1 MTDFME
7 ATPSSSKRPDEIESE
22 IRRTRE
28 RMGDEVAAIGDHLR
42 PARIKQ
48 RATEA
53 VKRKGANL
61 FRTAKENPVPTAI
74 VALGLTLLFR
84 ARSKQRQADNGYS
97 ESGSNGH
104 GFKEKTQALAGDAR
118 EKAQQVVGAAGE
130 KIGHAAEQVS
140 QKAKSTGYTLENFFE
155 RNPIIAG
162 AGAIVLGAAVGA
174 LIPETQKEKKLMGH
188 ARDQIV
194 DKTKS
199 VVQQA
204 QGAIEQKLS
213 EHPQEASYGSYQR

>member
-7 ATPSSSKRPDEIESE
+7 ATPSARRPDEIESE

-28 RMGDEVAAIGDHLR
+28 RMGNEVAAIGDRLS
-42 PARIKQ
+42 PARIKD

-84 ARSKQRQADNGYS
+84 ARSKQREAENGHA

-104 GFKEKTQALAGDAR
+104 GFQDAR

-140 QKAKSTGYTLENFFE
+140 QKAKKTGYTLENFFE

-194 DKTKS
+194 DKTKN

-213 EHPQEASYGSYQR
+213 EHPQEKTYGSY

>member
-1 MTDFME
+1 MTDFLE
-7 ATPSSSKRPDEIESE
+7 ATPSSQKPDDIESN

-28 RMGDEVAAIGDHLR
+28 RMGDEVAAISDRLR

-84 ARSKQRQADNGYS
+84 ARSKQRDSENGYA
-97 ESGSNGH
+97 ENGH
-104 GFKEKTQALAGDAR
+104 GLKEKTQALAGDAR

-130 KIGHAAEQVS
+130 KIGHAAEQVT
-140 QKAKSTGYTLENFFE
+140 QKAKDTGYTLQSFFE

-162 AGAIVLGAAVGA
+162 AGAVVLGAAVGA

>member
-1 MTDFME
+1 MTDFKE
-7 ATPSSSKRPDEIESE
+7 ATPSSQRPDEIESE

-84 ARSKQRQADNGYS
+84 ARSKQRQTENGYS

-104 GFKEKTQALAGDAR
+104 GFKESLKEKTQALAGDAR
-118 EKAQQVVGAAGE
+118 EK
-130 KIGHAAEQVS
+130 IGQTAEQVS
-140 QKAKSTGYTLENFFE
+140 QTAKNTGVTLENFFE

-194 DKTKS
+194 DKTKN

>member
-7 ATPSSSKRPDEIESE
+7 ATPSSQRPDDIESE

-28 RMGDEVAAIGDHLR
+28 RMGDEVAAIGDRLR

-84 ARSKQRQADNGYS
+84 ARSKQRQT
-97 ESGSNGH
+97 ENGH
-104 GFKEKTQALAGDAR
+104 GFKEGLKEKTQTLAGDAR
-118 EKAQQVVGAAGE
+118 EK
-130 KIGHAAEQVS
+130 IGDAAEQVS
-140 QKAKSTGYTLENFFE
+140 QTAKNTGVTLENFFE

-162 AGAIVLGAAVGA
+162 AGAVVLGAAVGA
-174 LIPETQKEKKLMGH
+174 LIPETQKEKKLMGR

-213 EHPQEASYGSYQR
+213 EHPQEESYGSYQR